1 MAKYSERMIFENQR
15 PGGYNGICFGLLHDE
30 ARNKFYDESL
40 KRAKNKRVVDVG
52 SGSGLLG
59 FLALKHGAK
68 HVTFIE
74 QNRTSYGHIRRVS
87 EIMGIDKSRYRIIN
101 DEFVASRW
109 DEYELNNPDMIVHEL
124 VGSYIWN
131 DTIGQAFNQFIP
143 NVEVIPNL
151 YELKFSIVP
160 LSESGFNY
168 LRKYQN
174 QKSIEKRRFLD
185 VRVPIDKKFI
195 AYYENVLND
204 YDYEIGIVPRAM
216 RSMHD
221 ELFNSL
227 YSNNRV
233 EYYTHVFD
241 INKEKDYKSNTI
253 ASFNLPKT
261 DNPYLIFIHP
271 YLHSKKNTLDFVES
285 TSFDGH
291 RRPILIPPG
300 VNCKKLSYDVLMNYM
315 TIDDVKV

>member
-1 MAKYSERMIFENQR
+1 MAKYSERMIHENQR
-15 PGGYNGICFGLLHDE
+15 PNGYNGICFGLLEDA

-40 KRAKNKRVVDVG
+40 KRAKGKRVVDVG

-74 QNRTSYGHIRRVS
+74 QNIVSYSHIRRVS
-87 EIMGIDKSRYRIIN
+87 EIMKINKSRYRIIN

-109 DEYELNNPDMIVHEL
+109 DEYDLKNPDMIVHEL

-143 NVEVIPNL
+143 NVEIIPNL
-151 YELKFSIVP
+151 YELKFSIIP

-174 QKSIEKRRFLD
+174 EKSIEKRRFLD

-204 YDYEIGIVPRAM
+204 YDYEIGIVPRIM
-216 RSMHD
+216 RSLHD
-221 ELFNSL
+221 ELFNKL
-227 YSNNRV
+227 YSKDRI

-285 TSFDGH
+285 TSFSGH
-291 RRPILIPPG
+291 RKPILIPPKA
-300 VNCKKLSYDVLMNYM
+300 NCNKLRYDVLKNYM